1 MSSTAS
7 TNEDGDGN
15 AGHDIDTRTTTQKI
29 EDWGQKTSEDIDKAL
44 RKTKTVQAVEKAA
57 KAIDD
62 FNNSDYVKQNAEKW
76 KKWNDDHNAKEA
88 AERQA
93 HEEYINSDEYKAQ
106 QEADEEAKRKAE
118 EERKAKELE
127 KRQGIYDEVMGNI
140 RNSSKTA
147 DAATTKAAFEL
158 GSAGGTDNYED
169 LGRSR
174 SAGMS
179 MADDATIAAKSIAQ
193 NAMANRRT
201 AFDEAVKA
209 GSDKLKA
216 EGYEKAATNLEEAAK
231 LQSEA
236 QLQSNIMSGII
247 GTYTTL
253 SDLFKGIEL

>member
-1 MSSTAS
+1 MSETSNT
-7 TNEDGDGN
+7 E
-15 AGHDIDTRTTTQKI
+15 DTRST
-29 EDWGQKTSEDIDKAL
+29 GQKVSDWIGDQLK
-44 RKTKTVQAVEKAA
+44 KTKPVQAVEKAA

-76 KKWNDDHNAKEA
+76 KKWNDDRNAREA
-88 AERQA
+88 AEQQA
-93 HEEYINSDEYKAQ
+93 HEEWVNSPEYQAQ
-106 QEADEEAKRKAE
+106 QEADEEAKRKTE

-216 EGYEKAATNLEEAAK
+216 EGYEKAATNLEEAGK

-236 QLQSNIMSGII
+236 QLQSNIASGIT
-247 GTYTTL
+247 GFYTTL
-253 SDLFKGIEL
+253 SDIFKGIEL

>member
-1 MSSTAS
+1 MSETSNT
-7 TNEDGDGN
+7 E
-15 AGHDIDTRTTTQKI
+15 DTRST
-29 EDWGQKTSEDIDKAL
+29 GQKVSDWIGDQLK
-44 RKTKTVQAVEKAA
+44 KTKSVQMVEKAA

-76 KKWNDDHNAKEA
+76 KKWNDDHNAREA

-147 DAATTKAAFEL
+147 DTATTKAAFEL

-216 EGYEKAATNLEEAAK
+216 EGYEKAAGNLEEAAK

-236 QLQSNIMSGII
+236 QLQSNIASGVT
-247 GTYTTL
+247 GLYTTL

>member
-1 MSSTAS
+1 MSSMAS

-44 RKTKTVQAVEKAA
+44 RKTKSVQMVEKAA

-93 HEEYINSDEYKAQ
+93 HEEYINSEEYKAQ

-147 DAATTKAAFEL
+147 DMATTKAAFEL
-158 GSAGGTDNYED
+158 GSAGGTDDYED

-216 EGYEKAATNLEEAAK
+216 EGYDKAAENLEAAAK

-236 QLQSNIMSGII
+236 QLRSNLASG
-247 GTYTTL
+247 TVAFYETL

>member
-1 MSSTAS
+1 MSETSNT
-7 TNEDGDGN
+7 E
-15 AGHDIDTRTTTQKI
+15 DTRST
-29 EDWGQKTSEDIDKAL
+29 GQKVSDWIGDQLK
-44 RKTKTVQAVEKAA
+44 KTKSVQAVQKAA

-76 KKWNDDHNAKEA
+76 KKWNDDRNAREA

-147 DAATTKAAFEL
+147 DTATTKAAFEL

-216 EGYEKAATNLEEAAK
+216 EGYDKAAGNLEEAAK

-236 QLQSNIMSGII
+236 QLQSNIMSGVT
-247 GTYTTL
+247 GLYTTL

>member
-1 MSSTAS
+1 MSETSNT
-7 TNEDGDGN
+7 E
-15 AGHDIDTRTTTQKI
+15 DTRST
-29 EDWGQKTSEDIDKAL
+29 GQKVSDWIGDQLK
-44 RKTKTVQAVEKAA
+44 KTKPVQMVEKAA

-76 KKWNDDHNAKEA
+76 KKWNDDRNAREA

-106 QEADEEAKRKAE
+106 QEAEEEAKRKAE

-169 LGRSR
+169 LGRAR

-216 EGYEKAATNLEEAAK
+216 EGYDKAATNLEEAAN
-231 LQSEA
+231 LQNKA
-236 QLQSNIMSGII
+236 QFESNLANGAV
-247 GTYTTL
+247 GLYTTL
-253 SDLFKGIEL
+253 SDLFKGINL

>member
-1 MSSTAS
+1 MSETSNT
-7 TNEDGDGN
+7 E
-15 AGHDIDTRTTTQKI
+15 DTRST
-29 EDWGQKTSEDIDKAL
+29 GQKVSDWIGDQLK
-44 RKTKTVQAVEKAA
+44 KTKPVQMVEKAA

-76 KKWNDDHNAKEA
+76 KKWNDDHNAREA

-93 HEEYINSDEYKAQ
+93 HEEWINSDEYKAQ
-106 QEADEEAKRKAE
+106 QEAEEEAKRKAE

-147 DAATTKAAFEL
+147 DSATTKAAFEL

-169 LGRSR
+169 LGRAR

-216 EGYEKAATNLEEAAK
+216 EGYEKAAGNLEEAAK

-236 QLQSNIMSGII
+236 QLQSNIASGVA
-247 GTYTTL
+247 GLYTTL
-253 SDLFKGIEL
+253 SDIFKGIEL

>member
-1 MSSTAS
+1 MSETSNT
-7 TNEDGDGN
+7 E
-15 AGHDIDTRTTTQKI
+15 DTRST
-29 EDWGQKTSEDIDKAL
+29 GQKVSDWIGDQLK
-44 RKTKTVQAVEKAA
+44 KTKSVQAVQKAA

-76 KKWNDDHNAKEA
+76 KKWNDDHNAREA

-147 DAATTKAAFEL
+147 DTATTKAAFEL

-179 MADDATIAAKSIAQ
+179 IADDATIAAKSIAQ

-216 EGYEKAATNLEEAAK
+216 EGYEKAAGNLEEAAK

-236 QLQSNIMSGII
+236 QLQSNIASGVT
-247 GTYTTL
+247 GLYTTL
-253 SDLFKGIEL
+253 SDIFKGIEL

>member
-1 MSSTAS
+1 MSETSNT
-7 TNEDGDGN
+7 E
-15 AGHDIDTRTTTQKI
+15 DTRST
-29 EDWGQKTSEDIDKAL
+29 GQKVSDWIGDQL
-44 RKTKTVQAVEKAA
+44 RKTKPVQTIEKAA

-76 KKWNDDHNAKEA
+76 KKWNDDRNAREA

-106 QEADEEAKRKAE
+106 QEAEEEAKRKAE

-216 EGYEKAATNLEEAAK
+216 EGYDKAAGNLEEAAK

-236 QLQSNIMSGII
+236 QLQSNIANGVT
-247 GTYTTL
+247 GLYTTL
-253 SDLFKGIEL
+253 SDLFKGIDL

>member
-1 MSSTAS
+1 MSETSNT
-7 TNEDGDGN
+7 E
-15 AGHDIDTRTTTQKI
+15 DTRST
-29 EDWGQKTSEDIDKAL
+29 GQKVSDWIGDQLK
-44 RKTKTVQAVEKAA
+44 KTKPVQAVQKAA

-76 KKWNDDHNAKEA
+76 KKWNDDRNAREA

-93 HEEYINSDEYKAQ
+93 HEEWVNSPEYQAQ

-169 LGRSR
+169 LGRAR

-216 EGYEKAATNLEEAAK
+216 EGYDKAASNLEEAGK

-236 QLQSNIMSGII
+236 QLTSNLTNGLI
-247 GTYTTL
+247 GTYITL
-253 SDLFKGIEL
+253 SDLYKGINL

>member
-1 MSSTAS
+1 MSETSNT
-7 TNEDGDGN
+7 E
-15 AGHDIDTRTTTQKI
+15 DTRST
-29 EDWGQKTSEDIDKAL
+29 GQKVSDWIGDQLK
-44 RKTKTVQAVEKAA
+44 KTKPVQAVQKAA

-76 KKWNDDHNAKEA
+76 KKWNDDRNAREA

-106 QEADEEAKRKAE
+106 QEAEEEAKRKAE

-127 KRQGIYDEVMGNI
+127 KRQGIYDEVMSNI

-174 SAGMS
+174 SVGTS

-216 EGYEKAATNLEEAAK
+216 EGYDKAAGNLEEVAK
-231 LQSEA
+231 IQSEA
-236 QLQSNIMSGII
+236 QLQSNIMSGVTGLYI
-247 GTYTTL
+247 TL

>member
-1 MSSTAS
+1 MSETSNT
-7 TNEDGDGN
+7 E
-15 AGHDIDTRTTTQKI
+15 DTRST
-29 EDWGQKTSEDIDKAL
+29 GQKVSDWIGDQLK
-44 RKTKTVQAVEKAA
+44 KTKPVQMVEKAA

-76 KKWNDDHNAKEA
+76 KKWNDDRNAREA

-93 HEEYINSDEYKAQ
+93 HEEWVNSPEYQAQ

-169 LGRSR
+169 LGRAR

-216 EGYEKAATNLEEAAK
+216 EGYDKAATNLEEAAK

-236 QLQSNIMSGII
+236 QLKSNIANGVT
-247 GTYTTL
+247 GLYTTL
-253 SDLFKGIEL
+253 SDIFKGIEL

>member
-1 MSSTAS
+1 MSETSNT
-7 TNEDGDGN
+7 E
-15 AGHDIDTRTTTQKI
+15 DTRST
-29 EDWGQKTSEDIDKAL
+29 GQKVSDWIGDQLK
-44 RKTKTVQAVEKAA
+44 KTKPVQMVEKAA

-62 FNNSDYVKQNAEKW
+62 FNNSDYVKQHAEEWKRNNDALNARQ
-76 KKWNDDHNAKEA
+76 A
-88 AERQA
+88 AEN
-93 HEEYINSDEYKAQ
+93 EEWINSDEYKAQ
-106 QEADEEAKRKAE
+106 QEAEEEAKRKAE

-147 DAATTKAAFEL
+147 DSATTKAAFEL

-169 LGRSR
+169 LGRAR

-216 EGYEKAATNLEEAAK
+216 EGYEKAAGNLEEAAK

-236 QLQSNIMSGII
+236 QLQSNIASGVA
-247 GTYTTL
+247 GLYTTL
-253 SDLFKGIEL
+253 SDIFKGIEL

>member
-1 MSSTAS
+1 MSETSNT
-7 TNEDGDGN
+7 E
-15 AGHDIDTRTTTQKI
+15 DTRST
-29 EDWGQKTSEDIDKAL
+29 GQKVSDWIGDQLK
-44 RKTKTVQAVEKAA
+44 KTKPVQAIEKAYN
-57 KAIDD
+57 AIQDY
-62 FNNSDYVKQNAEKW
+62 NNSDYVQSHKDEWKRNNDERNAR
-76 KKWNDDHNAKEA
+76 EA
-88 AERQA
+88 AERRA

-106 QEADEEAKRKAE
+106 QEAEEEAKRKAE

-127 KRQGIYDEVMGNI
+127 KRKGIYDEVMDNI
-140 RNSSKTA
+140 RNSSKKA
-147 DAATTKAAFEL
+147 DMATTKAAYEL

-169 LGRSR
+169 LGRAR

-216 EGYEKAATNLEEAAK
+216 EGYDKAATNLEEAGK

-236 QLQSNIMSGII
+236 QLQSNIASGVT
-247 GTYTTL
+247 GLYTTL
-253 SDLFKGIEL
+253 SDIFKGIDL

>member
-1 MSSTAS
+1 MSETSNT
-7 TNEDGDGN
+7 E
-15 AGHDIDTRTTTQKI
+15 DTRST
-29 EDWGQKTSEDIDKAL
+29 GQKVSDWIGDQLK
-44 RKTKTVQAVEKAA
+44 KTKPVKAVEKAA

-76 KKWNDDHNAKEA
+76 KKWNDDRNAREA

-93 HEEYINSDEYKAQ
+93 HEEWVNSPEYQAQ
-106 QEADEEAKRKAE
+106 QEAEEEAKRKAE

-147 DAATTKAAFEL
+147 DAATTKAAYEL

-216 EGYEKAATNLEEAAK
+216 EGYDKAASNLEEAAK

-236 QLQSNIMSGII
+236 QLQSNIANGIV
-247 GTYTTL
+247 GVYATL
-253 SDLFKGIEL
+253 SDIFKGIEL

>member
-1 MSSTAS
+1 MSETSNT
-7 TNEDGDGN
+7 E
-15 AGHDIDTRTTTQKI
+15 DTRST
-29 EDWGQKTSEDIDKAL
+29 GQKVSDWIGDQLK
-44 RKTKTVQAVEKAA
+44 KTKPVQAVQKAA

-76 KKWNDDHNAKEA
+76 KKWNDDRNAREA

-93 HEEYINSDEYKAQ
+93 HEEWINSPEYQAQ

-216 EGYEKAATNLEEAAK
+216 EGYEKAAGNLEEEAK

-236 QLQSNIMSGII
+236 QLRSNIANGVT
-247 GTYTTL
+247 GLYTTL
-253 SDLFKGIEL
+253 SDIFKGIDL

>member
-1 MSSTAS
+1 MAS

-29 EDWGQKTSEDIDKAL
+29 EDWGQKTSEDIDAAL
-44 RKTKTVQAVEKAA
+44 RKTKPVQIVEKAA

-62 FNNSDYVKQNAEKW
+62 FNNSDYVKEHAEEW
-76 KKWNDDHNAKEA
+76 KRNNDERNAKEA

-147 DAATTKAAFEL
+147 DMATTKAAFEL

-169 LGRSR
+169 LGRAR

-216 EGYEKAATNLEEAAK
+216 EGYDKAAGNLEEAAK

-236 QLQSNIMSGII
+236 QLQSNIANGVT
-247 GTYTTL
+247 GLYTTL
-253 SDLFKGIEL
+253 SDLFKGIDL

>member
-1 MSSTAS
+1 MSETSNT
-7 TNEDGDGN
+7 E
-15 AGHDIDTRTTTQKI
+15 DTRST
-29 EDWGQKTSEDIDKAL
+29 GQKVSDWIGDQLK
-44 RKTKTVQAVEKAA
+44 KTKPVQTIEKAA

-76 KKWNDDHNAKEA
+76 KKWNDDRNAREA

-106 QEADEEAKRKAE
+106 QEAEEEAKRKAE

-140 RNSSKTA
+140 RNSSNKA
-147 DAATTKAAFEL
+147 DEATTKAAFQL
-158 GSAGGTDNYED
+158 GTGGSDDYSD

-179 MADDATIAAKSIAQ
+179 YADDATIAAKSIAE

-216 EGYEKAATNLEEAAK
+216 EGYEKAAGNLDEAAK
-231 LQSEA
+231 AQSEA
-236 QLQSNIMSGII
+236 QLQSNIANGVT
-247 GTYTTL
+247 GLYTTL
-253 SDLFKGIEL
+253 SDLFKGIDL

>member
-1 MSSTAS
+1 MSETSNT
-7 TNEDGDGN
+7 E
-15 AGHDIDTRTTTQKI
+15 DTRST
-29 EDWGQKTSEDIDKAL
+29 GQKVSDWIGDQLK
-44 RKTKTVQAVEKAA
+44 KTKPVQTIEKTA
-57 KAIDD
+57 KAIDK
-62 FNNSDYVKQNAEKW
+62 FNNSDYVKQHAEEW
-76 KKWNDDHNAKEA
+76 KRNNDALNERQA
-88 AERQA
+88 AERKAQ
-93 HEEYINSDEYKAQ
+93 EEWENSPEYQAQ
-106 QEADEEAKRKAE
+106 QEAEEEAKRKAE
-118 EERKAKELE
+118 EEHKAKELE

-169 LGRSR
+169 VGRSR

-216 EGYEKAATNLEEAAK
+216 EGYEKAAGNLEEAAK

-236 QLQSNIMSGII
+236 QLQSNIESGVT
-247 GTYTTL
+247 GLYTTL
-253 SDLFKGIEL
+253 SDIFKGIEL

>member
-1 MSSTAS
+1 MSETSNT
-7 TNEDGDGN
+7 E
-15 AGHDIDTRTTTQKI
+15 DTRST
-29 EDWGQKTSEDIDKAL
+29 GQKVSDWIGDQLK
-44 RKTKTVQAVEKAA
+44 KTKTVQTIEKAA

-76 KKWNDDHNAKEA
+76 KKWNDDRNAREA

-93 HEEYINSDEYKAQ
+93 HEEWVNSPEYQAQ

-169 LGRSR
+169 LGRAR

-216 EGYEKAATNLEEAAK
+216 EGYEKAAGNLEEEAK

-236 QLQSNIMSGII
+236 QLQSNIASGVT
-247 GTYTTL
+247 GLYTTL
-253 SDLFKGIEL
+253 SDIFKGIEL

>member
-1 MSSTAS
+1 MSETSNT
-7 TNEDGDGN
+7 E
-15 AGHDIDTRTTTQKI
+15 DTRST
-29 EDWGQKTSEDIDKAL
+29 GQKVSDWIGDQLK
-44 RKTKTVQAVEKAA
+44 KTKPVQAIEKAYN
-57 KAIDD
+57 AIQDY
-62 FNNSDYVKQNAEKW
+62 NNSDYVQSHKDEWKRNNDERNAR
-76 KKWNDDHNAKEA
+76 EA
-88 AERQA
+88 AERRA

-106 QEADEEAKRKAE
+106 QEAEEEAKRKAE

-127 KRQGIYDEVMGNI
+127 KRKGIYDEVMDNI
-140 RNSSKTA
+140 RNSSKKA
-147 DAATTKAAFEL
+147 DMATTKAAYEL

-169 LGRSR
+169 LGRAR

-216 EGYEKAATNLEEAAK
+216 EGYDKAATNLEEAGK

-236 QLQSNIMSGII
+236 QLTSNLTNGLI
-247 GTYTTL
+247 GTYITL
-253 SDLFKGIEL
+253 SDLYKGTEL

>member
-1 MSSTAS
+1 MSETSNT
-7 TNEDGDGN
+7 E
-15 AGHDIDTRTTTQKI
+15 DTRST
-29 EDWGQKTSEDIDKAL
+29 GQKVSDWIGDQLK
-44 RKTKTVQAVEKAA
+44 KTKTVQMVEKAA

-76 KKWNDDHNAKEA
+76 KKWNDDRNAREA

-106 QEADEEAKRKAE
+106 QEAEEEAKRKAE

-147 DAATTKAAFEL
+147 DMATTKAAFEL
-158 GSAGGTDNYED
+158 GSAGGADNYED

-193 NAMANRRT
+193 NVMANRRT

-216 EGYEKAATNLEEAAK
+216 EGYEKAAGNLEEAAK

-236 QLQSNIMSGII
+236 QLQSNIASGVT
-247 GTYTTL
+247 GLYTTL

>member
-1 MSSTAS
+1 MSSMAS

-29 EDWGQKTSEDIDKAL
+29 EDWGQKTSDDIAEGLK
-44 RKTKTVQAVEKAA
+44 KTKPVQMVEKVA

-62 FNNSDYVKQNAEKW
+62 FNNSDYVKEHAEEW
-76 KKWNDDHNAKEA
+76 KRNNDERNAKEA

-147 DAATTKAAFEL
+147 DMATTKAAFEL

-216 EGYEKAATNLEEAAK
+216 EGYDKAATNLEEAAK
-231 LQSEA
+231 LQNQA
-236 QLQSNIMSGII
+236 QFESNLAN
-247 GTYTTL
+247 GTVAFYETL

>member
-1 MSSTAS
+1 MSETSNT
-7 TNEDGDGN
+7 E
-15 AGHDIDTRTTTQKI
+15 DTRST
-29 EDWGQKTSEDIDKAL
+29 GQKVSDWIGDQLK
-44 RKTKTVQAVEKAA
+44 KTKPVQTIEKAA

-76 KKWNDDHNAKEA
+76 KKWNDDRNAREA
-88 AERQA
+88 ADRQA
-93 HEEYINSDEYKAQ
+93 HEEWINSPEYQAQ
-106 QEADEEAKRKAE
+106 QEAEEEAKRKAE

-216 EGYEKAATNLEEAAK
+216 EGYEKAAGNLEEAAK

-236 QLQSNIMSGII
+236 QLQSNIAN
-247 GTYTTL
+247 GTTALYTTL
-253 SDLFKGIEL
+253 SDIFKGIEL

>member
-1 MSSTAS
+1 MSETSNT
-7 TNEDGDGN
+7 E
-15 AGHDIDTRTTTQKI
+15 DTRST
-29 EDWGQKTSEDIDKAL
+29 GQKVSDWIGDQLK
-44 RKTKTVQAVEKAA
+44 KTKPVQLIEKAS

-62 FNNSDYVKQNAEKW
+62 FNNSDYVKRHAEEWKRNNDALNARQ
-76 KKWNDDHNAKEA
+76 A
-88 AERQA
+88 AENKA
-93 HEEYINSDEYKAQ
+93 HEEWINSDEYKAQ
-106 QEADEEAKRKAE
+106 QEAEEEAKRKAE

-147 DAATTKAAFEL
+147 DSATTKAAFEL

-169 LGRSR
+169 LGRAR

-216 EGYEKAATNLEEAAK
+216 EGYEKAAGNLEEAAK

-236 QLQSNIMSGII
+236 QLQSNIASGVA
-247 GTYTTL
+247 GLYTTL
-253 SDLFKGIEL
+253 SDIFKGIEL

>member
-1 MSSTAS
+1 MSETSNT
-7 TNEDGDGN
+7 E
-15 AGHDIDTRTTTQKI
+15 DTRST
-29 EDWGQKTSEDIDKAL
+29 GQKVSDWIGDQL
-44 RKTKTVQAVEKAA
+44 RKTKPVQTIEKAA

-76 KKWNDDHNAKEA
+76 KKWNDDRNAREA

-106 QEADEEAKRKAE
+106 QEAEEEAKRKAE

-147 DAATTKAAFEL
+147 DTATTKAAFEL

-216 EGYEKAATNLEEAAK
+216 EGYDKAAGNLEEAAK
-231 LQSEA
+231 QQSEA
-236 QLQSNIMSGII
+236 QLQSNITNGAI
-247 GTYTTL
+247 GLYTTL
-253 SDLFKGIEL
+253 SDLFKGIDL

>member
-1 MSSTAS
+1 MSETSNT
-7 TNEDGDGN
+7 E
-15 AGHDIDTRTTTQKI
+15 DTRST
-29 EDWGQKTSEDIDKAL
+29 GQKVSDWIGDQLK
-44 RKTKTVQAVEKAA
+44 KTKPVQMVEKAA

-62 FNNSDYVKQNAEKW
+62 FNNSDYVKEHAEEWKRNNDERNAR
-76 KKWNDDHNAKEA
+76 EA

-93 HEEYINSDEYKAQ
+93 HEEWINSPEYQAQ
-106 QEADEEAKRKAE
+106 QEAEEEAKRKAE

-216 EGYEKAATNLEEAAK
+216 EGYEKAAGNLEEEAK

-236 QLQSNIMSGII
+236 QLRSNIANGVT
-247 GTYTTL
+247 GLYTTL
-253 SDLFKGIEL
+253 SDIFKGIDL

>member
-1 MSSTAS
+1 MSETSNT
-7 TNEDGDGN
+7 E
-15 AGHDIDTRTTTQKI
+15 DTRST
-29 EDWGQKTSEDIDKAL
+29 GQKVSDWIGDQLK
-44 RKTKTVQAVEKAA
+44 KTKPVQMVEKAA

-62 FNNSDYVKQNAEKW
+62 FNNSDYVKEHAEEW
-76 KKWNDDHNAKEA
+76 KKWNDDRNAREA

-106 QEADEEAKRKAE
+106 QEAEEEAKRKAE

-147 DAATTKAAFEL
+147 DTATTKAAFEL

-169 LGRSR
+169 LGRAR

-216 EGYEKAATNLEEAAK
+216 EGYDKAAGNLEEAAK

-236 QLQSNIMSGII
+236 QLRSNIVSGVT
-247 GTYTTL
+247 GLYTTL

>member
-1 MSSTAS
+1 MSETSNT
-7 TNEDGDGN
+7 E
-15 AGHDIDTRTTTQKI
+15 DTRST
-29 EDWGQKTSEDIDKAL
+29 GQKVSDWIGDQLK
-44 RKTKTVQAVEKAA
+44 KTKSVQMVEKAA

-76 KKWNDDHNAKEA
+76 KKWNDDHNAREA

-147 DAATTKAAFEL
+147 DMATTKAAFEL

-216 EGYEKAATNLEEAAK
+216 EGYEKAAGNLEEAAK

-236 QLQSNIMSGII
+236 QLQSNIASGVT
-247 GTYTTL
+247 GLYTTL

>member
-1 MSSTAS
+1 MSSMAS

-15 AGHDIDTRTTTQKI
+15 AGHDTDTRTTTQKI
-29 EDWGQKTSEDIDKAL
+29 EDWGQKTSDDIAEGLK
-44 RKTKTVQAVEKAA
+44 KTKPVQLVEKVA

-62 FNNSDYVKQNAEKW
+62 FNNSDYVKEHAEKW
-76 KKWNDDHNAKEA
+76 KKWNDDNNAREA

-93 HEEYINSDEYKAQ
+93 HEEYINSDEYKSQ
-106 QEADEEAKRKAE
+106 QEDEEERKRKEE

-127 KRQGIYDEVMGNI
+127 KRQGIYDEIMGNI

-147 DAATTKAAFEL
+147 DMATTKAAFEL

-201 AFDEAVKA
+201 AYDEAVKA

-216 EGYEKAATNLEEAAK
+216 EGYDKAAENLEEAAK
-231 LQSEA
+231 LQNKA
-236 QLQSNIMSGII
+236 QFESNLAN
-247 GTYTTL
+247 GTIAFYQTL